1 MNFILRI
8 LINGI
13 CSYYLISFF
22 PWWCFIFI
30 PFALGLIFSE
40 NYLSHF
46 LSGFIGVSV
55 GWLFLILN
63 IDFETNFD
71 FEKISNLFSNLSS
84 FNLFELRN
92 LLNDYKSFG
101 YSTLEIES
109 HLNKL
114 YSLPIYVTIMTILGS
129 LFMLNVKY
137 NKGKKYTGKSS

>member
-30 PFALGLIFSE
+30 PFVLGLIFSE

-63 IDFETNFD
+63 IDFETKSIIST
-71 FEKISNLFSNLSS
+71 KII
-84 FNLFELRN
+84 
-92 LLNDYKSFG
+92 
-101 YSTLEIES
+101 EILDIRS
-109 HLNKL
+109 VSILI
-114 YSLPIYVTIMTILGS
+114 IYTSIIGGFLGGIVS
-129 LFMLNVKY
+129 I
-137 NKGKKYTGKSS
+137 TGKSLKEIFTKKKKKRNYSF